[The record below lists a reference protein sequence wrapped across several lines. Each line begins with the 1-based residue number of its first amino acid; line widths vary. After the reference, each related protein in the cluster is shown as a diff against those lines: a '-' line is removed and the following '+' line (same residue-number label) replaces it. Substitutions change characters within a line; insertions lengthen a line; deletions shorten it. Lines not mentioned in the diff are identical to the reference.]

1 MSIKEKSANKG
12 IRIGIL
18 KEKKFALFIFSSICL
33 ASLILSLIF
42 VPSFESK
49 LVVGILLLFIYLLFL
64 LGYLA
69 QMQWYLLDD
78 QSVTVK
84 NVYGVVNKVYYI
96 DVTCV
101 CVKKLPIHTSDE
113 GIPCLVFDDGRKE
126 KGLFNGYNVD
136 NHKKYVVR
144 IPYTQ
149 ETEEYLKTNHLR
161 INKNAGF

>member
-1 MSIKEKSANKG
+1 MSNKEKGANKG

-18 KEKKFALFIFSSICL
+18 KEKKFALFIFSIIVL

-49 LVVGILLLFIYLLFL
+49 LVICILSLFIYLIFL

-69 QMQWYLLDD
+69 QMQWYVLDD
-78 QSVTVK
+78 KSVTVK
-84 NVYGVVNKVYYI
+84 NVYGIVNKVSYI

-101 CVKKLPIHTSDE
+101 YVKKLPIHTRDE
-113 GIPCLVFDDGRKE
+113 GIPCLFFYDGRKE
-126 KGLFNGYNVD
+126 KGFFSGYNVD
-136 NHKKYVVR
+136 NHKKYMVR

-149 ETEEYLKTNHLR
+149 ETEEYLKTNRIH
-161 INKNAGF
+161 INKNPGY